1 MKVVCLMIRD
11 MYRFVFLEINI
22 VDWQFLYCGYLKEF
36 DKSRLDYND
45 NEQEVGMF
53 EFVNDK
59 ICFFL

>member
-1 MKVVCLMIRD
+1 MIRD

-36 DKSRLDYND
+36 DKSRLEYID

-53 EFVNDK
+53 EFVNDI

>member
-36 DKSRLDYND
+36 DKSRLDYID

>member
-36 DKSRLDYND
+36 DKSRSDYID